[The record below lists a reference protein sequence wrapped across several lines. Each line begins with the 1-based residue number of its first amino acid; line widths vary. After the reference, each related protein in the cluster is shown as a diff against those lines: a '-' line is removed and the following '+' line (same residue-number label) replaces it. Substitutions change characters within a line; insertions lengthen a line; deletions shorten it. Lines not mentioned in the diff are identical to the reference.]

1 MYANMTS
8 IEINDM
14 DQSPPLTVNVTENE
28 RKLLESAAEL
38 THSSVGDFI
47 RRKALEAAELELMD
61 RRVITIPAEK
71 WEEFE
76 AWAKSPPKDV
86 PGLRRLATMRL
97 AWED

>member
-1 MYANMTS
+1 
-8 IEINDM
+8 M
-14 DQSPPLTVNVTENE
+14 DQTPPLSVHVTENE
-28 RKLLESAAEL
+28 RKLLESAADL

-47 RRKALEAAELELMD
+47 RRKAVEAAELELME

-86 PGLRRLATMRL
+86 PGLRRLAAMRPV
-97 AWED
+97 WED